1 MRSDIITLIRGFVR
15 IQVKGEQAEAL
26 LNRLLDERIFVW
38 NITRLQSELEA
49 DIHLS
54 DYFRLRP
61 LLRETGCRTRVTR
74 RFGLPFWL
82 ARLERRKFLVG
93 GVFMFVIGL
102 YMLSSLVWSVE
113 IVGNDR
119 VSTREVLDVAAEQG
133 IHPLAWKF
141 RLPDLDELSSRL
153 MQNIPDAAWVGVE
166 IRGTQVTIQI
176 VENVIPEERELMNP
190 RHLVSTSD
198 AVITEIYAER
208 GKPMVRRNMRVK
220 KGDILISGIIGDE
233 QVQNIVVAKGEVKGL
248 VWYEYEIN
256 TPLQQT
262 RKVYTGNEQNK
273 FYIVLGNRA
282 LKITGYGQEKYERDV
297 TLSEKHILRW
307 RQWSIPIGWLS
318 EQEKEVRLDT
328 YEISEENAKQIG
340 LAQAR
345 ADIIARFGQE
355 AKIHSEKILHEQLEN
370 GKVYMKV
377 LFEVEHLISEE
388 QPIVYTGDAQDQ
400 GRQDMRD

>member
-1 MRSDIITLIRGFVR
+1 MRSEIITLIRGFVR
-15 IQVKGEQAEAL
+15 IQVKGEHTEVL
-26 LNRLLDERIFVW
+26 LNRLVDERILVW
-38 NITRLQSELEA
+38 NISRLESVLEA

-61 LLRETGCRTRVTR
+61 LLKETGCRTRITG

-102 YMLSSLVWSVE
+102 YLLSSLIWSVE
-113 IVGNDR
+113 IVGNER
-119 VSTREVLDVAAEQG
+119 VSTREVLEVAAEQG

-153 MQNIPDAAWVGVE
+153 MQNLPDAAWVGIA
-166 IRGTQVTIQI
+166 IRGTQVTIEI
-176 VENVIPEERELMNP
+176 VENIIPEERELMNP

-208 GKPMVRRNMRVK
+208 GKPLVRRNMRVK
-220 KGDILISGIIGDE
+220 KGDILISGIIGSE
-233 QVQNIVVAKGEVKGL
+233 HMQNIVVAKGEVKGL
-248 VWYEYEIN
+248 VWYEYELN

-345 ADIIARFGQE
+345 ADIIARFGQD
-355 AKIHSEKILHEQLEN
+355 AIIHSEKILHEQMEN

-388 QPIVYTGDAQDQ
+388 RPIVYTGDAQDQ
-400 GRQDMRD
+400 IEHDMRD